1 MISSSAGKWLI
12 AAAIGIAVGY
22 AAKGGLM
29 QGALNED
36 ELARL
41 AANARTEDVL
51 IYTTTDCPYCAQ
63 AKAWMNQYGFK
74 FTECDA
80 QVREDCAR
88 ELAELSSGVPYLIVR
103 GHHMKDGFDSDEFIA
118 ALQDGAE

>member
-12 AAAIGIAVGY
+12 AAAIGIAIGY
-22 AAKGGLM
+22 GTKSGVI
-29 QGALNED
+29 QGDLNED

-41 AANARTEDVL
+41 AANAHTEDVL

-63 AKAWMNQYGFK
+63 AKAWMTQYGFK